1 MPPESTRNRKRIL
14 GRGGVKRLSVFGE
27 HGSLSSTIK
36 PPVTFKSNHAT
47 MLSNKRLN
55 ALRAETPGCHQVLH
69 LNNAGASL
77 MPKAVH
83 EAVTGHLALERD
95 IGGYEAEEQVQPVL
109 THFYNAFATLLNVNP
124 EEIAY
129 VENATRA
136 WDMAF
141 YSLPLREGD
150 RVLTHESEYASNY
163 LAYLQLAQ
171 RRGIEIDVVPSDASG
186 QMDVNALRRKI
197 TVNTRLIALTHV
209 PTQGG
214 LVNPAIEVGQVAREH
229 GLLYL
234 LDACQSVG
242 QLPVD
247 VRKIGCHLL
256 SGTGRKFLRGPRGT
270 GFLYVSNEILGQ
282 LDPPFIDLHS
292 ATWTGADQFE
302 YRPGAKRFENWE
314 SYVAGRVGLARAV
327 DYALEIGVDAIE
339 KRNSHL
345 AAGLRTELARIPGVA
360 IHDQGERKCAI
371 VTFRKDGESAP
382 DLVKRLRQQ
391 NVNLSTSSVFS
402 AQLDFA
408 RRGLD
413 NLARAS
419 VHYFN
424 TEAEIERFCKL
435 VREA

>member
-1 MPPESTRNRKRIL
+1 
-14 GRGGVKRLSVFGE
+14 
-27 HGSLSSTIK
+27 
-36 PPVTFKSNHAT
+36 
-47 MLSNKRLN
+47 MLSNERLN

-214 LVNPAIEVGQVAREH
+214 LVNPAVEVGQVAREH

-382 DLVKRLRQQ
+382 DLAKRLRQQ

-424 TEAEIERFCKL
+424 TETEIERFCKL
-435 VREA
+435 VRGA